1 MIKSILMIEL
11 RIKPHAF
18 NLIFI
23 YLMQLFTDLIVLI
36 SIDIFTKIGENEKST

>member
-1 MIKSILMIEL
+1 MIEL

-23 YLMQLFTDLIVLI
+23 YLMQPFTDLIVLI

>member
-1 MIKSILMIEL
+1 MIKL
-11 RIKPHAF
+11 RIKPNTF

-23 YLMQLFTDLIVLI
+23 YLMQLFTDLIVVI